1 LGHAELA
8 GAIMQSQGFGAG
20 LGAKDDAGF
29 VAALYQRILHR
40 DGEDAGMAY
49 HVEALAAGCRL
60 QAAADRRQAVVA
72 QFLNS
77 GETQHFYLAYANNGV
92 DLF

>member
-40 DGEDAGMAY
+40 DGEDAGMAH
-49 HVEALAAGCRL
+49 HVEALAAGG
-60 QAAADRRQAVVA
+60 RRQAVAVAVAVAA
-72 QFLNS
+72 QFLDS
-77 GETQHFYLAYANNGV
+77 GETRHFYLTYANNGV